1 MEVDMN
7 MLPIQIT
14 DKGVLIP
21 REYVQSAGEIE
32 LVVMEEYVLVRSK
45 NESNN
50 DQELFPSESSHF
62 LFVGIA
68 KSSNPKASV
77 EVEEMND

>member
-1 MEVDMN
+1 

-14 DKGVLIP
+14 DKGILIP
-21 REYVQSAGEIE
+21 REYVQGTGEIE

-50 DQELFPSESSHF
+50 DQELLPSKSSRF
-62 LFVGIA
+62 SFVGIA
-68 KSSNPKASV
+68 KSSNPNKST
-77 EVEEMND
+77 